1 MTDAFCSSML
11 EIVTQRIIQSS
22 GFESA
27 TSQSIKTL
35 NDIFREHLELLGS
48 TMSAYANLNG
58 RTVGTAFDVMD
69 AMEELLITPDS
80 LKEWLTREG
89 KQLAPCWTVQSDPSR
104 LLEDTVKKGRPNYED
119 TIEYSFRETPEL
131 DIHSAL
137 DTPSE
142 EDYSPLPAVHS
153 G

>member
-1 MTDAFCSSML
+1 MRRIDDVDIKIDGLLRLNSATFKKKRLLPSTSKMTDAFCSSML

-27 TSQSIKTL
+27 TSQSIRTL

-58 RTVGTAFDVMD
+58 RTVGTAFDVID

-80 LKEWLTREG
+80 LKEWLIREG

-104 LLEDTVKKGRPNYED
+104 LLEGIFFLFDTSL
-119 TIEYSFRETPEL
+119 SFF
-131 DIHSAL
+131 
-137 DTPSE
+137 
-142 EDYSPLPAVHS
+142 
-153 G
+153 

>member
-1 MTDAFCSSML
+1 MRRIDDVDIKIDGLLRLNSATFKKKRLLPSTSKMTDAFCSSML

-27 TSQSIKTL
+27 TSQSIRTL

-58 RTVGTAFDVMD
+58 RTVGTAFDVID

-80 LKEWLTREG
+80 LKEWLIREG
-89 KQLAPCWTVQSDPSR
+89 KQLAPCWNYKQIP
-104 LLEDTVKKGRPNYED
+104 LKKADQTMKTR
-119 TIEYSFRETPEL
+119 
-131 DIHSAL
+131 
-137 DTPSE
+137 
-142 EDYSPLPAVHS
+142 
-153 G
+153 